1 MGIFKNRGG
10 NIPGGN
16 FPDGN
21 SPGDVWLLGI
31 FPGASFPDTVLTQI
45 CQQWA
50 LKYDWKSELSVNFIE
65 NRK

>member
-31 FPGASFPDTVLTQI
+31 FPGASFPDTVVTQSQI
-45 CQQWA
+45 FFQTA
-50 LKYDWKSELSVNFIE
+50 EY
-65 NRK
+65 